1 MPALA
6 AKLAIAVAAAVVAWT
21 GIEAVR
27 SRQVATT
34 VARREPEA
42 LAEEWP
48 QEVPRLLAVVVH
60 AVEPETAPSE
70 APALGGVAAM
80 ARIHGR
86 VVGVEKADDI
96 PELNVEDGTHSYHA
110 AVEDDGRFEI
120 NLPAGSY
127 TLVAAAS
134 NRIAAA
140 EVADLAEDEDR
151 DITLVLG
158 LGVSIQGRVG
168 GPEEVFQAASI
179 QATRSGTA
187 PASSGVET
195 TGEFSLDGLIPGK
208 AYDVVVSAPGMRRVL
223 LENVVAPKAGL
234 VLNLEPAPS
243 LRGGFGLA
251 VGQKCPMEVVR
262 MVSASDSGNAGEVLA
277 VARFDRDC
285 RFAFPQL
292 QGAKRLH
299 MAAEGWGWHFEAE
312 VDVPE
317 HGDPPF
323 LCLREPCRDVV
334 AAPTATLEVMLQG
347 AQGET
352 WVVAA
357 HTSTGYQ
364 ESSCDSSNGPC
375 SLADLPSGEQVEVF
389 VTAKGCRREQREI
402 DLLPGNNMLA
412 VVCVSERMVQGVL
425 RASASKEAP
434 FLQATIRCS
443 PEGQEVKTVGR
454 LFQLKCP
461 DRLSTVEYQLSS
473 DGPWL
478 TAPIRSNGPEGAGF
492 VEIP

>member
-1 MPALA
+1 MPAFA
-6 AKLAIAVAAAVVAWT
+6 AKFAVAVATAVVAWT

-27 SRQVATT
+27 SRQLDDV
-34 VARREPEA
+34 VPRRD
-42 LAEEWP
+42 LAGPAGEWP
-48 QEVPRLLAVVVH
+48 EEVPRLAAVAAR
-60 AVEPETAPSE
+60 AVEPEAAPSK

-80 ARIHGR
+80 ARIHRR

-96 PELNVEDGTHSYHA
+96 PELHAEDATHSYHA

-127 TLVAAAS
+127 TLVAAAG

-187 PASSGVET
+187 PASSGVEN

-208 AYDVVVSAPGMRRVL
+208 AYDVVVSAPGMRRAL
-223 LENVVAPKAGL
+223 LEKVVAPKAGL

-262 MVSASDSGNAGEVLA
+262 MVSASDGGNAGEVLA
-277 VARFDRDC
+277 AARFDRDC
-285 RFAFPQL
+285 RFAFPHL
-292 QGAKRLH
+292 IDAKRLH
-299 MAAEGWGWHFEAE
+299 MAAEGRGWHFEAE

-334 AAPTATLEVMLQG
+334 AAPTATLEVTLQG
-347 AQGET
+347 AQGDT

-357 HTSTGYQ
+357 RTSTGYQ
-364 ESSCDSSNGPC
+364 ESSCNSSNGPC
-375 SLADLPSGEQVEVF
+375 SLADLPSGEQVQVF

-412 VVCVSERMVQGVL
+412 VACVSERMVQGVL
-425 RASASKEAP
+425 RTSASEEAP

-443 PEGQEVKTVGR
+443 SEGQEVKTVGR

-461 DRLSTVEYQLSS
+461 VRIGTVEYQLSS

-478 TAPIRSNGPEGAGF
+478 AAPIRSNGPDGAGF